1 MRMKVTVIGAGVI
14 GLAAAHALAD
24 EGHRVTVL
32 DREGPAA
39 GASRGNAG
47 WLAHT
52 DLEPLASPR
61 MLRKVPGFLLDPLG
75 PLAVRPSYLPAALPW
90 VLRLI
95 AASTPARL
103 DRAIAAMSSLQLR
116 ALPAFEGMAGR
127 LSLKHLIHRRG
138 GLYVF
143 ESQAAAKAAEPGF
156 AHQRQLGID
165 VELLPGDEARRLE
178 PAFSDRVAAA
188 AFYPASAHVSDPA
201 LVTQSLFDAALG
213 RAIRFERAEVSAILP
228 GDRPALRLADG
239 STRAT
244 DAVVLACGAWS
255 KPLAAGLGDAVPLDT
270 ERGYNA
276 SFPGVRLLSRPVS
289 IQGYGFVVTPLESG
303 LRIGGAVELGGLSLP
318 PNHARTRALHQRAG
332 RFLTGL
338 PDFEKGTLW
347 MGFRPSLPDSL
358 PVIGRSRASPRVV
371 YAFGHA
377 HYGLT
382 QSAVTAGL
390 VADLVAGRAP
400 AIDLAPFAPGRF
412 S

>member
-1 MRMKVTVIGAGVI
+1 MKVIVIGAGVI
-14 GLAAAHALAD
+14 GLASAHALAD
-24 EGHRVTVL
+24 EGHRVTIL

-61 MLRKVPGFLLDPLG
+61 MLRKVPQFLLDPLG
-75 PLAVRPSYLPAALPW
+75 PLAIRPSYLPAALPW
-90 VLRLI
+90 VMRLL
-95 AASTPARL
+95 AASTPGRL
-103 DRAIAAMSSLQLR
+103 ETAIAAMSSLQLD
-116 ALPAFEGMAGR
+116 AFAAFERMAGR
-127 LSLKHLIHRRG
+127 LSLQHLIHRHG

-143 ESQAAAKAAEPGF
+143 ETKAAASAAEQGF
-156 AHQRQLGID
+156 AHQRKLGIA
-165 VELLPGDEARRLE
+165 VALLPGDEARRLE
-178 PAFSDRVAAA
+178 PALSSRVAAA
-188 AFYPASAHVSDPA
+188 AFYPDSAHVSDPA

-213 RAIRFERAEVSAILP
+213 RAIRFERAEVSAIMP
-228 GDRPALRLADG
+228 GERPALRLADG
-239 STRAT
+239 SVRESE
-244 DAVVLACGAWS
+244 AVVLACGAWS
-255 KPLAAGLGDAVPLDT
+255 KPLAAGLGDRVPLDT
-270 ERGYNA
+270 ERGYNV
-276 SFPGVRLLSRPVS
+276 SFPGFRLVSRPLS

-303 LRIGGAVELGGLSLP
+303 LRIGGAVELGGLALP

-332 RFLTGL
+332 RFINGL
-338 PDFEKGTLW
+338 PAFETGTLW

-358 PVIGRSRASPRVV
+358 PVIGPSRATPRIVH
-371 YAFGHA
+371 AFGHA

-390 VADLVAGRAP
+390 VADLVAGRRP

>member
-1 MRMKVTVIGAGVI
+1 MNVTVIGAGVI

-24 EGHRVTVL
+24 DGHRVTVL

-52 DLEPLASPR
+52 DLEPLASPK
-61 MLRKVPGFLLDPLG
+61 MLRKVPRFLLDPLG
-75 PLAVRPSYLPAALPW
+75 PLAIRPSYLPAALPW
-90 VLRLI
+90 LLRLI

-103 DRAIAAMSSLQLR
+103 EKAVAAMSSLQLR
-116 ALPAFEGMAGR
+116 ALPAFERMVGKLG
-127 LSLKHLIHRRG
+127 LQHLIHRQG

-143 ESQAAAKAAEPGF
+143 EDEAAEKAAKPGL
-156 AHQRQLGID
+156 AHQRRLGIA
-165 VELLPGDEARRLE
+165 VELLPGEEARRLE
-178 PAFSDRVAAA
+178 PALSDRVASA
-188 AFYPASAHVSDPA
+188 AFYPGSAHVSDPA
-201 LVTQSLFDAALG
+201 IVTRSLFDAALDRG
-213 RAIRFERAEVSAILP
+213 IGFERAEVSAILP
-228 GDRPALRLADG
+228 GERPVLRLADG
-239 STRAT
+239 SVRET

-270 ERGYNA
+270 ERGYNV
-276 SFPGVRLLSRPVS
+276 SFPSVRLLSRPVS

-303 LRIGGAVELGGLSLP
+303 LRIGGAVELGGLALP
-318 PNHARTRALHQRAG
+318 PNHARTRALHERAR
-332 RFLTGL
+332 RFLDGL
-338 PDFEKGTLW
+338 PAFETGTLW

-358 PVIGRSRASPRVV
+358 PVIGHSRASTRVV
-371 YAFGHA
+371 HAFGHA

-390 VADLVAGRAP
+390 VADLVAGRSP
-400 AIDLAPFAPGRF
+400 AIDLTPFAPGRF

>member
-1 MRMKVTVIGAGVI
+1 MNVIVIGAGVI
-14 GLAAAHALAD
+14 GLSAAHALAD
-24 EGHRVTVL
+24 EGHRVTVI

-61 MLRKVPGFLLDPLG
+61 MLRKVPRFLLDPLG
-75 PLAVRPSYLPAALPW
+75 PLAIRPSYLPKVLPW

-103 DRAIAAMSSLQLR
+103 DQAIAAMSALQLA
-116 ALPAFEGMAGR
+116 ALPAFERMARR
-127 LSLKHLIHRRG
+127 LSLDHLIHRRG

-143 ESQAAAKAAEPGF
+143 ESESAAADSGPLVAR
-156 AHQRQLGID
+156 QRRLGIEA
-165 VELLPGDEARRLE
+165 ELVPGAEARRLE
-178 PAFSDRVAAA
+178 PALSKRVAAA
-188 AFYPASAHVSDPA
+188 LLYPGSAHVSDPA
-201 LVTQSLFDAALG
+201 LVTLGLFDAAIG
-213 RAIRFERAEVSAILP
+213 RDIRFEKAAVAAIES
-228 GDRPALRLADG
+228 GERPALRLADG
-239 STRAT
+239 SVREA
-244 DAVVLACGAWS
+244 DAVVVAAGAWS
-255 KPLAAGLGDAVPLDT
+255 KPLAAGLGDIVPLDT

-276 SFPGVRLLSRPVS
+276 SFPDTRVLTRPVS
-289 IQGYGFVVTPLESG
+289 IQGYGFVVTPLETG
-303 LRIGGAVELGGLSLP
+303 LRIGGAVELGGLELP
-318 PNHARTRALHQRAG
+318 PNHARTRALYQRAG
-332 RFLTGL
+332 LFIDGL
-338 PDFEKGTLW
+338 PPFEQGRLW

-358 PVIGRSRASPRVV
+358 PVIGRAAANRRVV

-390 VADLVAGRAP
+390 VADLVADRAP